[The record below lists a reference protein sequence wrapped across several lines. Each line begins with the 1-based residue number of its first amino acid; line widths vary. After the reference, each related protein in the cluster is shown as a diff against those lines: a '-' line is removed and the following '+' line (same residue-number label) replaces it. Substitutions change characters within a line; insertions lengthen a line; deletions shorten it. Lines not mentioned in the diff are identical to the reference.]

1 MVHRSLQ
8 EKTQPTPPEDA
19 ALGQGLEQKTE
30 LQPESGERS
39 EKDRSHDQIHQ
50 WLKVYA
56 ETRDPAVRDAVIQ
69 AAIPLVKRI
78 AYGLARRSTD
88 PVEDLIQVGSIGL
101 IKAVDQFKPDAGAKF
116 QTYATHL
123 VTGEIRHYLRDR
135 TAMIRAPRELQELS
149 FRINR
154 LVQNLTLRLGRE
166 PTDVEIAGELQIP
179 VSRVNEAYEVDRRRT
194 MISLD
199 QALTGD
205 AGNEQSLVDTLVDGK
220 YQNLQIA
227 KEDRFMLAEAI
238 KQLRDG
244 LREVVE
250 LTFYEDLS
258 QTEVARRLGI
268 SQMQVSRRLRAATSE
283 LYKIIT
289 QSKKGNSQKNNYDQ
303 SRH

>member
-1 MVHRSLQ
+1 MVVQ
-8 EKTQPTPPEDA
+8 AKTSIVVKSSIGTSKVQDKA
-19 ALGQGLEQKTE
+19 Q
-30 LQPESGERS
+30 
-39 EKDRSHDQIHQ
+39 DQIHR
-50 WLKVYA
+50 WLLDYSQ
-56 ETRDPAVRDAVIQ
+56 TRDPALRDKIIQ
-69 AAIPLVKRI
+69 SSLSLVKRI

-123 VTGEIRHYLRDR
+123 ITGEIRHYLRDK

-154 LVQNLTLRLGRE
+154 LVQNLTAKLGRE
-166 PTDVEIAGELQIP
+166 PSDLEISNELQIP
-179 VSRVNEAYEVDRRRT
+179 VARVNEAYEVDRRRT
-194 MISLD
+194 LISLD
-199 QALTGD
+199 QALSND
-205 AGNEQSLVDTLVDGK
+205 AGSEQSLIDTLVDGR
-220 YQNLQIA
+220 YQSNQIA

-238 KQLRDG
+238 KHLRDG
-244 LREVVE
+244 LREVVQ

-268 SQMQVSRRLRAATSE
+268 SQMQVSRRLRAATAE

-289 QSKKGNSQKNNYDQ
+289 QAKRAASSKQGRYD
-303 SRH
+303 

>member
-1 MVHRSLQ
+1 MQVKNIAVTASKKSDTNKNQ
-8 EKTQPTPPEDA
+8 
-19 ALGQGLEQKTE
+19 
-30 LQPESGERS
+30 
-39 EKDRSHDQIHQ
+39 DQIHQ
-50 WLKVYA
+50 WLAEYA
-56 ETRDPAVRDAVIQ
+56 ESRDPFLRDSIINVAL
-69 AAIPLVKRI
+69 PLVKRI

-123 VTGEIRHYLRDR
+123 ITGEIRHYLRDK

-154 LVQNLTLRLGRE
+154 LVQNLTSRLGRE
-166 PTDVEIAGELQIP
+166 PSDVEIAHELQVS

-194 MISLD
+194 LISLD
-199 QALTGD
+199 QALSSESGS
-205 AGNEQSLVDTLVDGK
+205 EQSLIDTLVDGR
-220 YQNLQIA
+220 YQTNQMA
-227 KEDRFMLAEAI
+227 KEERLMLAEAI

-244 LREVVE
+244 LREVVQ

-258 QTEVARRLGI
+258 QTEVAKRLNI
-268 SQMQVSRRLRAATSE
+268 SQMQVSRRLRTATAE

-289 QSKKGNSQKNNYDQ
+289 QNKRNSGQKGTKK
-303 SRH
+303 

>member
-1 MVHRSLQ
+1 MVNSMQ
-8 EKTQPTPPEDA
+8 AK
-19 ALGQGLEQKTE
+19 
-30 LQPESGERS
+30 SGTVTASKKS
-39 EKDRSHDQIHQ
+39 EGNRNQDQIHV
-50 WLKVYA
+50 WLADYA
-56 ETRDPAVRDAVIQ
+56 DSRDLFLRDSIINIAL
-69 AAIPLVKRI
+69 PLVKRI

-123 VTGEIRHYLRDR
+123 ITGEIRHYLRDK

-154 LVQNLTLRLGRE
+154 LVQNLTARLGRE
-166 PTDVEIAGELQIP
+166 PSDTEIAQELQVS

-194 MISLD
+194 LISLD
-199 QALTGD
+199 QALSSESGS
-205 AGNEQSLVDTLVDGK
+205 EQSLIDTLVDGR
-220 YQNLQIA
+220 YQSNQMA
-227 KEDRFMLAEAI
+227 KEERLMLAEAI

-244 LREVVE
+244 LREVVQ

-258 QTEVARRLGI
+258 QTEVAKRLNI
-268 SQMQVSRRLRAATSE
+268 SQMQVSRRLRTATAE

-289 QSKKGNSQKNNYDQ
+289 QNRRSSGHKGSKK
-303 SRH
+303 

>member
-1 MVHRSLQ
+1 MHTKSIVVKSTISVGISKSVQ
-8 EKTQPTPPEDA
+8 DK
-19 ALGQGLEQKTE
+19 GQ
-30 LQPESGERS
+30 
-39 EKDRSHDQIHQ
+39 DQIHR
-50 WLKVYA
+50 WLLDYSQ
-56 ETRDPAVRDAVIQ
+56 TRDPALRDKIIQ
-69 AAIPLVKRI
+69 ASLSLVKRI

-123 VTGEIRHYLRDR
+123 ITGEIRHYLRDK

-154 LVQNLTLRLGRE
+154 LVQNLTAKLGRE
-166 PTDVEIAGELQIP
+166 PMDVEIASELQIP
-179 VSRVNEAYEVDRRRT
+179 VARVNEAYEVDRRRT
-194 MISLD
+194 LISLD
-199 QALTGD
+199 QALSND
-205 AGNEQSLVDTLVDGK
+205 AGSEQSLIDTLVDGR
-220 YQNLQIA
+220 YQTNQIA

-238 KQLRDG
+238 KHLRDG
-244 LREVVE
+244 LREVVQ

-268 SQMQVSRRLRAATSE
+268 SQMQVSRRLRAATAE

-289 QSKKGNSQKNNYDQ
+289 QAKRAAASQNKARYD
-303 SRH
+303 

>member
-1 MVHRSLQ
+1 MVSRSLQ
-8 EKTQPTPPEDA
+8 EKSI
-19 ALGQGLEQKTE
+19 
-30 LQPESGERS
+30 PESADVS
-39 EKDRSHDQIHQ
+39 ACDNKDRGQDQIHV
-50 WLKVYA
+50 WLQVYA
-56 ETRDPAVRDAVIQ
+56 ETRDPSARDSVIQ
-69 AAIPLVKRI
+69 AALPLVKRI

-123 VTGEIRHYLRDR
+123 ITGEIRHYLRDK

-166 PTDVEIAGELQIP
+166 PSDVEIANELQIP
-179 VSRVNEAYEVDRRRT
+179 VARVNEAYEVDRRRT

-199 QALTGD
+199 QALTSE
-205 AGNEQSLVDTLVDGK
+205 AGGEQSLVDTLVDGK
-220 YQNLQIA
+220 YQSYQIA

-268 SQMQVSRRLRAATSE
+268 SQMQVSRRLRAATNE

-289 QSKKGNSQKNNYDQ
+289 QSKKNAAQKANHDQ
-303 SRH
+303 LRH

>member
-1 MVHRSLQ
+1 MDTTG
-8 EKTQPTPPEDA
+8 KGT
-19 ALGQGLEQKTE
+19 
-30 LQPESGERS
+30 
-39 EKDRSHDQIHQ
+39 DQIHH
-50 WLKVYA
+50 WLSVYS
-56 ETRDPAVRDAVIQ
+56 ESRDPALRDSIIQ
-69 AAIPLVKRI
+69 ASLPLVKRI

-123 VTGEIRHYLRDR
+123 ITGEIRHYLRDK

-154 LVQNLTLRLGRE
+154 LVQSLTARLGRE
-166 PTDVEIAGELQIP
+166 PSDVEIAHELEIP

-194 MISLD
+194 LISLD
-199 QALTGD
+199 QALSND
-205 AGNEQSLVDTLVDGK
+205 AGSEQSLIDTLVDGK
-220 YQNLQIA
+220 YQTNQMA

-244 LREVVE
+244 LREVVQ

-268 SQMQVSRRLRAATSE
+268 SQMQVSRRLRAATAE
-283 LYKIIT
+283 LHKIIT
-289 QSKKGNSQKNNYDQ
+289 QNRKTGGQKGS
-303 SRH
+303 

>member
-1 MVHRSLQ
+1 MDR
-8 EKTQPTPPEDA
+8 
-19 ALGQGLEQKTE
+19 
-30 LQPESGERS
+30 ESFRINLANTVENMQVKSGTVAIS
-39 EKDRSHDQIHQ
+39 KKSDTNKNQDQIHQ
-50 WLKVYA
+50 WLAEYA
-56 ETRDPAVRDAVIQ
+56 DSRDPFLRDSI
-69 AAIPLVKRI
+69 IHSSLPLVKRI

-123 VTGEIRHYLRDR
+123 ITGEIRHYLRDK

-154 LVQNLTLRLGRE
+154 LVQNLTARLGRE
-166 PTDVEIAGELQIP
+166 PSDVEIAHELQVS

-194 MISLD
+194 LISLD
-199 QALTGD
+199 QALSSESGS
-205 AGNEQSLVDTLVDGK
+205 EQSLIDTLVDGR
-220 YQNLQIA
+220 YQTNQMA
-227 KEDRFMLAEAI
+227 KEERLMLAEAI

-244 LREVVE
+244 LREVVQ

-258 QTEVARRLGI
+258 QTEVAKRLNI
-268 SQMQVSRRLRAATSE
+268 SQMQVSRRLRTATAE

-289 QSKKGNSQKNNYDQ
+289 QNRRNSGQKGNKK
-303 SRH
+303 

>member
-1 MVHRSLQ
+1 MSKSLQ
-8 EKTQPTPPEDA
+8 AKQVA
-19 ALGQGLEQKTE
+19 VG
-30 LQPESGERS
+30 SGNDPQAEPA
-39 EKDRSHDQIHQ
+39 KGIDQVHQ
-50 WLKVYA
+50 WLSHYA
-56 ETRDPAVRDAVIQ
+56 NSRSPQLRDAIIQ
-69 AAIPLVKRI
+69 SSLPLVKRI

-123 VTGEIRHYLRDR
+123 ITGEIRHYLRDK

-154 LVQNLTLRLGRE
+154 LVQALTTRLGRE
-166 PTDVEIAGELQIP
+166 PTDVEIANELQIP

-194 MISLD
+194 LISLD
-199 QALTGD
+199 QALSNE
-205 AGNEQSLVDTLVDGK
+205 AGSEQSLIDTLIDGK
-220 YQNLQIA
+220 YHSNQMA

-244 LREVVE
+244 LREVVQ

-268 SQMQVSRRLRAATSE
+268 SQMQVSRRLRAATAE

-289 QSKKGNSQKNNYDQ
+289 QNRKSAGQKGNS
-303 SRH
+303 

>member
-8 EKTQPTPPEDA
+8 EKTQPTPPEEP
-19 ALGQGLEQKTE
+19 ALGQNTELEQK
-30 LQPESGERS
+30 S

-289 QSKKGNSQKNNYDQ
+289 QSKKNSQKNNYDQ

>member
-1 MVHRSLQ
+1 VTGLQ
-8 EKTQPTPPEDA
+8 AKPTSSVKSSTAPNKPADK
-19 ALGQGLEQKTE
+19 GQ
-30 LQPESGERS
+30 
-39 EKDRSHDQIHQ
+39 DQIHR
-50 WLKVYA
+50 WLMQYA
-56 ETRDPAVRDAVIQ
+56 QTRDPSLRDAIIQ
-69 AAIPLVKRI
+69 ASLPLVKRI

-101 IKAVDQFKPDAGAKF
+101 IKAVDEFKPDAGAKF

-123 VTGEIRHYLRDR
+123 ITGEIRHYLRDK

-154 LVQNLTLRLGRE
+154 LVQALTARLGRE
-166 PTDVEIAGELQIP
+166 PSDIEIASELQIP
-179 VSRVNEAYEVDRRRT
+179 VSRVNEACEVDRRRT
-194 MISLD
+194 LISLD
-199 QALTGD
+199 QALSND
-205 AGNEQSLVDTLVDGK
+205 AGSEQSLIDTLVDGR
-220 YQNLQIA
+220 YQTNQTA

-244 LREVVE
+244 LREVVQ

-268 SQMQVSRRLRAATSE
+268 SQMQVSRRLRAATAE

-289 QSKKGNSQKNNYDQ
+289 QTKKNQAAASNKTRYDC
-303 SRH
+303 

>member
-1 MVHRSLQ
+1 MQAKSSSQIKSSTTPPRSSSAADKAQDQVHR
-8 EKTQPTPPEDA
+8 
-19 ALGQGLEQKTE
+19 
-30 LQPESGERS
+30 
-39 EKDRSHDQIHQ
+39 
-50 WLKVYA
+50 WLLDYSQ
-56 ETRDPAVRDAVIQ
+56 TREPVLRDKIIQ
-69 AAIPLVKRI
+69 ASLSLVKRI

-123 VTGEIRHYLRDR
+123 ITGEIRHYLRDK

-154 LVQNLTLRLGRE
+154 LVQNLTAKLGRE
-166 PTDVEIAGELQIP
+166 PSDVEIAHELQIP
-179 VSRVNEAYEVDRRRT
+179 VARVNEAYEVDRRRT
-194 MISLD
+194 LISLD
-199 QALTGD
+199 QALSND
-205 AGNEQSLVDTLVDGK
+205 AGSEQSLIDTLVDGR
-220 YQNLQIA
+220 YQSNQIA

-238 KQLRDG
+238 KHLRDG
-244 LREVVE
+244 LREVVQ

-268 SQMQVSRRLRAATSE
+268 SQMQVSRRLRAATAE

-289 QSKKGNSQKNNYDQ
+289 QAKRQQANNSSASSTTTSKGRYD
-303 SRH
+303 

>member
-8 EKTQPTPPEDA
+8 EKTQPTPPEEP
-19 ALGQGLEQKTE
+19 ALGQSPEIEQKSDID
-30 LQPESGERS
+30 QRS

-50 WLKVYA
+50 WLKIYA

-166 PTDVEIAGELQIP
+166 PTDVEIASELQIP
-179 VSRVNEAYEVDRRRT
+179 VARVNEAYEVDRRRT

-289 QSKKGNSQKNNYDQ
+289 LSKKNSQKNNHDQ

>member
-8 EKTQPTPPEDA
+8 EKTQPTPPEEPA
-19 ALGQGLEQKTE
+19 LEQKSE
-30 LQPESGERS
+30 LSERS
-39 EKDRSHDQIHQ
+39 EKDRGHDQIHQ

-303 SRH
+303 NRH

>member
-1 MVHRSLQ
+1 MVKSMQ
-8 EKTQPTPPEDA
+8 VESGTVTASK
-19 ALGQGLEQKTE
+19 KTE
-30 LQPESGERS
+30 ANKNQ
-39 EKDRSHDQIHQ
+39 DQIHQ
-50 WLKVYA
+50 WLADYA
-56 ETRDPAVRDAVIQ
+56 DSRDPFLRDSIINVAL
-69 AAIPLVKRI
+69 PLVKRI

-123 VTGEIRHYLRDR
+123 ITGEIRHYLRDK

-154 LVQNLTLRLGRE
+154 LVQNLTSRLGRE
-166 PTDVEIAGELQIP
+166 PSDVEIAQELQVS

-194 MISLD
+194 LISLD
-199 QALTGD
+199 QALSSESGS
-205 AGNEQSLVDTLVDGK
+205 EQSLIDTLVDGR
-220 YQNLQIA
+220 YQSNQMA
-227 KEDRFMLAEAI
+227 KEERLMLAEAI

-244 LREVVE
+244 LREVVQ

-258 QTEVARRLGI
+258 QTEVAKRLNI
-268 SQMQVSRRLRAATSE
+268 SQMQVSRRLRTATAE

-289 QSKKGNSQKNNYDQ
+289 QNRRNSGQKGSKK
-303 SRH
+303 